1 MLNYTKGEW
10 TVEDETNIFC
20 GDRLIAT
27 AGGYSDNYTS
37 PRAENKANARLI
49 TQAPRMYEA
58 LKQIQ
63 RWLLGGTE
71 IEGDKAK
78 LFNTQFVKANNLTVR
93 ALAKVEGGK

>member
-1 MLNYTKGEW
+1 MEYTKGEW

-49 TQAPRMYEA
+49 AQAPKTYEWCKRMAKGLKA
-58 LKQIQ
+58 LG
-63 RWLLGGTE
+63 LFPDDVAEVEE
-71 IEGDKAK
+71 IH
-78 LFNTQFVKANNLTVR
+78 
-93 ALAKVEGGK
+93 AKVEGGK